1 MNYKMHLGFRKVRM
15 CKNVDLNKEMGF
27 SLCPLI
33 ADKAVA
39 CQGGLFLAVRELCSI
54 LILGIRYVI
63 HGVCTYISE
72 LEDVDFRC
80 FYIKI
85 SLLSLVIIEFF

>member
-1 MNYKMHLGFRKVRM
+1 MWILTE
-15 CKNVDLNKEMGF
+15 EMGF

-33 ADKAVA
+33 ADKAEE
-39 CQGGLFLAVRELCSI
+39 CQGGLFLAVRELCGI

-63 HGVCTYISE
+63 HGEYTHTSE
-72 LEDVDFRC
+72 LEDVDIRC